1 MGVVV
6 EFRSTEG
13 ARVERY
19 RANLAGVC
27 LNRQNGAQ
35 GVVGGVCFHDDW
47 SIGDPVGEDGGRD
60 EGRLQHI
67 EGFPSV
73 VREIPRNTLPSKA
86 GKRDHYVGVVWNEA
100 TVEIGE
106 SQE

>member
-6 EFRSTEG
+6 EFRSTER
-13 ARVERY
+13 ARVKRY

-27 LNRQNGAQ
+27 LNRQNSAQ

-47 SIGDPVGEDGGRD
+47 SVGDPVGEDGGGD
-60 EGRLQHI
+60 EGRLQRI
-67 EGFPSV
+67 EGFLGV

-86 GKRDHYVGVVWNEA
+86 GKRNYYVGVVRNETA
-100 TVEIGE
+100 VEIGE
-106 SQE
+106 S

>member
-13 ARVERY
+13 ARVKGH
-19 RANLAGVC
+19 RADLAGVR

-47 SIGDPVGEDGGRD
+47 FIGNPVGEDGGGD
-60 EGRLQHI
+60 EGRLQRV

-86 GKRDHYVGVVWNEA
+86 GKGDYYVGVVRNE
-100 TVEIGE
+100 
-106 SQE
+106 